1 VSRAGLYS
9 APDDAELI
17 LAAEDLPEPV
27 RAILLDIEGTTTPI
41 EFVYGTLFPFARARI
56 GDFVQRHRDRADVRE
71 DIQALR
77 AEYARED
84 SQAPGLPAWRGGSA
98 NAEAESAV
106 NYALWLMD
114 CDRKSTALK
123 SLQGKI
129 WEAGY
134 LSGDLRG
141 QLYPDVAPAFRRWR
155 AQGRTLAIF
164 SSGSVLAQK
173 LLFAHSTAGDLA
185 SFISAYFDTTTG
197 PKQDAQ
203 SYGPI
208 AAALGFPPAEML
220 FLSDVVVELD
230 AASRAGIHTALCVR
244 SGTGAP
250 ANVQHSV
257 IHTFNEVFP

>member
-1 VSRAGLYS
+1 M
-9 APDDAELI
+9 
-17 LAAEDLPEPV
+17 AAADLPEPV

-41 EFVYGTLFPFARARI
+41 DFVYGTLFPFARARI

-77 AEYARED
+77 VEYALED
-84 SQAPGLPAWRGGSA
+84 SQAPGLPAWRGDSA
-98 NAEAESAV
+98 NAEADSAV
-106 NYALWLMD
+106 NYALWLMER
-114 CDRKSTALK
+114 DRKSTPLK
-123 SLQGKI
+123 SLQGRI

-134 LSGDLRG
+134 LSGELRG
-141 QLYPDVAPAFRRWR
+141 QLYLDVAPAFRRWR
-155 AQGRTLAIF
+155 GQGRTMAIF

-203 SYGPI
+203 SYGRI
-208 AAALGFPPAEML
+208 AAALRLLPADLL
-220 FLSDVVVELD
+220 FCSDVVPELD
-230 AASRAGIHTALCVR
+230 AARRAGIHTALCIR

-250 ANVQHSV
+250 LNVPHSV
-257 IHTFNEVFP
+257 IRTFNEVFP

>member
-1 VSRAGLYS
+1 M
-9 APDDAELI
+9 
-17 LAAEDLPEPV
+17 AAADLPEPV

-41 EFVYGTLFPFARARI
+41 DFVYGTLFPFARARI

-77 AEYARED
+77 VEYALED

-98 NAEAESAV
+98 NAEADSAV
-106 NYALWLMD
+106 NYALWLTER
-114 CDRKSTALK
+114 DRKSTPLK
-123 SLQGKI
+123 SLQGRI
-129 WEAGY
+129 WQAGY
-134 LSGDLRG
+134 LSGELRG

-155 AQGRTLAIF
+155 TQGRTMAIF

-203 SYGPI
+203 SYGRI
-208 AAALGFPPAEML
+208 TAALRLPPADLL
-220 FLSDVVVELD
+220 FCSDVVPELD
-230 AASRAGIHTALCVR
+230 AARRAGIHTALCAR

-250 ANVQHSV
+250 VNVPHSV
-257 IHTFNEVFP
+257 IRTFNEVFP